1 MLGKEKEE
9 IPMSGS
15 NNNLK
20 QGFETGNKQCLKRFG
35 YESYRTG
42 KEKKRKTADTV
53 CTFDK
58 STKHQ

>member
-1 MLGKEKEE
+1 
-9 IPMSGS
+9 MSGS

-20 QGFETGNKQCLKRFG
+20 QGFETGNKQYLKRFG
-35 YESYRTG
+35 YQSYRTG

-53 CTFDK
+53 CTFDN

>member
-1 MLGKEKEE
+1 
-9 IPMSGS
+9 MSDS

-42 KEKKRKTADTV
+42 KEKKRKSRY
-53 CTFDK
+53 CLYI
-58 STKHQ
+58 